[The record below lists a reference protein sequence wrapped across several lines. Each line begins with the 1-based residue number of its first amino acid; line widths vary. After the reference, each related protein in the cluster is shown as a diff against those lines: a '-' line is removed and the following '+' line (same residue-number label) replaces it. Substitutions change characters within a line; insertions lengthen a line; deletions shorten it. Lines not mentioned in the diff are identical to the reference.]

1 MCGGFIMARPNS
13 GGILTLVDLESHEK
27 VQLYKELLDKDE
39 RDYVETNDIPYWG
52 DFLKFTGQKG
62 NRLYFRNNSQLNG
75 EDTRSYIYEMKK

>member
-1 MCGGFIMARPNS
+1 MARPNS

-52 DFLKFTGQKG
+52 DFLKQGKRAIACT
-62 NRLYFRNNSQLNG
+62 LEIIPS
-75 EDTRSYIYEMKK
+75 